1 MWFISLS
8 TSLKHEDKKI
18 KCQILYVNLRIQL
31 NIPVI
36 NMFGERFEQF
46 KPLNKNINKLDHSK
60 KIQINRNM
68 MQKIYTQQRLIDW
81 WYIFGRSQKKKLA

>member
-1 MWFISLS
+1 MK
-8 TSLKHEDKKI
+8 TKKLNV
-18 KCQILYVNLRIQL
+18 KYCTL

-36 NMFGERFEQF
+36 NMFGERFEQLKHMMGF

-68 MQKIYTQQRLIDW
+68 MQKIYTQQRLRLID
-81 WYIFGRSQKKKLA
+81 

>member
-1 MWFISLS
+1 MK
-8 TSLKHEDKKI
+8 TKKLNV
-18 KCQILYVNLRIQL
+18 KYCTL

-36 NMFGERFEQF
+36 NMFGERFEQLKHMMGF

-68 MQKIYTQQRLIDW
+68 MQKIYTQQRLRLIDW